1 MSTLQVPHSPLLLR
15 TFLLLAKPPWWRSLV
30 LLVLLA
36 LSSALYIM
44 LIGVV
49 PQREEL
55 TVPFVH
61 IWMVS
66 FLPYLTAC
74 VFVLATKP
82 FSGRWRWVELA
93 IILLGALILRL
104 LLLPLPPVAGISRD
118 AWRYVWCARVLL
130 QGYSPYVHAPGEE
143 IFLPLRD
150 FIFTNM
156 RFRNVPTIYLPVA
169 QGVYA
174 LSYLLAP
181 SNVIALKGIFLLC
194 DLVTCGALTWLLAR
208 KGLDPRHVIIY
219 AWCPLPIVEYALQGH
234 VDPLT
239 IMFTVLAVLCSTSPR
254 RGARVLT
261 GILIGLGALTKIYP
275 IILLV
280 AVVRRRDW
288 ALLIACA
295 ATIVVT
301 YLPFLIM
308 GHGQVLGFLPTY
320 INEQGDNAGVVQWV
334 VRWISTYLSLTVAST
349 LVLEY
354 VVDLVVASTM
364 ALLVW
369 LLRLRER
376 ISMEAAIVLLIGTV
390 FAVSSHVFPWYV
402 PALLPWVTIL
412 VGPLWV
418 ARRPSGKGL
427 AIVMAWYFTGTT
439 VLAYLFGNPS
449 GWHVYYMLVYDVV
462 LIGLGAAVVMRVLSV
477 RTIPVARGA

>member
-1 MSTLQVPHSPLLLR
+1 MSTLHVPHSPLVVR
-15 TFLLLAKPPWWRSLV
+15 TFLLARSPWSRSLV
-30 LLVLLA
+30 LLLLLVL
-36 LSSALYIM
+36 SGVLYIM
-44 LIGVV
+44 LIGAV

-55 TVPFVH
+55 TAPFVH
-61 IWMVS
+61 MWIMS
-66 FLPYLTAC
+66 FLPYLVAC
-74 VFVLATKP
+74 TFVLATKP
-82 FSGRWRWVELA
+82 LSERWRWVELT
-93 IILLGALILRL
+93 IILLGALVLRL
-104 LLLPLPPVAGISRD
+104 LLLPLPPVSGISRD

-130 QGYSPYVHAPGEE
+130 YGYSPYVHAPGET

-181 SNVIALKGIFLLC
+181 SNLIALKGIFLLC

-239 IMFTVLAVLCSTSPR
+239 IMFTVLAVLGSTSPR
-254 RGARVLT
+254 RSARVLT

-275 IILLV
+275 IILLA
-280 AVVRRRDW
+280 AVMRRRDW

-295 ATIVVT
+295 ATIAVA

-320 INEQGDNAGVVQWV
+320 INEQGDNAGVVQWA
-334 VRWISTYLSLTVAST
+334 VRWISTHLGFTLAST

-354 VVDLVVASTM
+354 VVDLVVVGAA
-364 ALLVW
+364 ALAVL

-412 VGPLWV
+412 AGPLWIGK
-418 ARRPSGKGL
+418 RPSGKGL
-427 AIVMAWYFTGTT
+427 AIVMAWYFTGTI

-462 LIGLGAAVVMRVLSV
+462 LIGLGAAVVVRVLSA

>member
-1 MSTLQVPHSPLLLR
+1 MSTLHVPRSPLVLR
-15 TFLLLAKPPWWRSLV
+15 TFLLARPPWSRSLV
-30 LLVLLA
+30 LLLLLVL
-36 LSSALYIM
+36 SGVLYIM
-44 LIGVV
+44 LVGVV

-55 TVPFVH
+55 TAPFVH
-61 IWMVS
+61 MWILS
-66 FLPYLTAC
+66 FLPYLLAC
-74 VFVLATKP
+74 TFVLATKP
-82 FSGRWRWVELA
+82 LSKRWRWVELA
-93 IILLGALILRL
+93 IILLGALVLRL
-104 LLLPLPPVAGISRD
+104 LLLPQFPVPGISRD

-130 QGYSPYVHAPGEE
+130 DGYSPYVHAPGET

-194 DLVTCGALTWLLAR
+194 DLVTCGALTWLLAG
-208 KGLDPRHVIIY
+208 KGLDPRHAIIY

-239 IMFTVLAVLCSTSPR
+239 ILFTVLAVLCSTSTK

-261 GILIGLGALTKIYP
+261 GILIGLGTLTKIYP
-275 IILLV
+275 IILLA
-280 AVVRRRDW
+280 AVMRRRDW

-295 ATIVVT
+295 ATIAVA
-301 YLPFLIM
+301 YLPFLII

-334 VRWISTYLSLTVAST
+334 VRWISTHLGFTLAST

-354 VVDLVVASTM
+354 VVDLVVVGAA
-364 ALLVW
+364 ALAVL

-376 ISMEAAIVLLIGTV
+376 ISKEAAIVLLIGTV

-412 VGPLWV
+412 AGPLWIG
-418 ARRPSGKGL
+418 RRPSGNGL
-427 AIVMAWYFTGTT
+427 AIVMAWYFTGTI

-462 LIGLGAAVVMRVLSV
+462 LIGLGAAVVVRVLSA

>member
-1 MSTLQVPHSPLLLR
+1 MSTLQVPHSPLVLR

-44 LIGVV
+44 LIGEA

-55 TVPFVH
+55 TAPFVH
-61 IWMVS
+61 MWMVS
-66 FLPYLTAC
+66 FLPYLAAC
-74 VFVLATKP
+74 AFVLATKP
-82 FSGRWRWVELA
+82 CSGRWRWVELA
-93 IILLGALILRL
+93 IMLLGALVLRL

-130 QGYSPYVHAPGEE
+130 QGYSPYVYAPGEK

-150 FIFTNM
+150 FIYTTM

-181 SNVIALKGIFLLC
+181 SNLIALKRIFLLC
-194 DLVTCGALTWLLAR
+194 DLVICGALTWLLAR
-208 KGLDPRHVIIY
+208 KRLDPRHVIIY

-261 GILIGLGALTKIYP
+261 GILIGLGAVTKIYP

-334 VRWISTYLSLTVAST
+334 VRWISIYLSFTGASR

-369 LLRLRER
+369 LLRLREG

-390 FAVSSHVFPWYV
+390 FAVSSHVFPW
-402 PALLPWVTIL
+402 VTVL

-418 ARRPSGKGL
+418 RRPSGKGL

-449 GWHVYYMLVYDVV
+449 GWHVYYVLVYDVV
-462 LIGLGAAVVMRVLSV
+462 LIGLGVAAVV
-477 RTIPVARGA
+477 

>member
-1 MSTLQVPHSPLLLR
+1 MSTLHASLGLR
-15 TFLLLAKPPWWRSLV
+15 AFLLARPPWSRSLV
-30 LLVLLA
+30 LLLLLA
-36 LSSALYIM
+36 LSGVLYRM
-44 LIGVV
+44 LIGVA

-55 TVPFVH
+55 TTPVVH
-61 IWMVS
+61 MWMMS
-66 FLPYLTAC
+66 FLPYLAAC
-74 VFVLATKP
+74 AFVLTTNP
-82 FSGRWRWVELA
+82 LPGRWRWVELA
-93 IILLGALILRL
+93 IILLGALVLRL
-104 LLLPLPPVAGISRD
+104 LLLPQFPMPGISRD
-118 AWRYVWCARVLL
+118 AWRYIWCARVLL
-130 QGYSPYVHAPGEE
+130 HGYSPYVHAPGET

-181 SNVIALKGIFLLC
+181 SNLVALKGIFLLC
-194 DLVTCGALTWLLAR
+194 DLVTCGALTWLLAC

-239 IMFTVLAVLCSTSPR
+239 IMFTVLAVLCSTSTKH
-254 RGARVLT
+254 GARVLT

-275 IILLV
+275 IILL
-280 AVVRRRDW
+280 AVVLRRRDW
-288 ALLIACA
+288 SLLAACGV
-295 ATIVVT
+295 TILAG

-320 INEQGDNAGVVQWV
+320 INEQGDNAGVVQWA
-334 VRWISTYLSLTVAST
+334 VRWISPHLGFTSAST

-354 VVDLVVASTM
+354 VVDLVVVGAA
-364 ALLVW
+364 ALAVL

-376 ISMEAAIVLLIGTV
+376 VSVEAALALLIGTV

-402 PALLPWVTIL
+402 PALLPWVAL
-412 VGPLWV
+412 LAGPLWV
-418 ARRPSGKGL
+418 GRRLRGEGL
-427 AIVMAWYFTGTT
+427 AMATVWYFTSTV

-462 LIGLGAAVVMRVLSV
+462 LIGLGAAVVVRVLSA
-477 RTIPVARGA
+477 RTIPTSKRSISVL